1 MHSTWREQE
10 FTVATRFKQAQRA
23 VSSECMLHAQ
33 TSQGQMQLAVAI
45 ISARN
50 LTASHEALSHAA
62 SATPTATNAIAA
74 SSKHMQKACYETFQT
89 TNAFTQRIANVESLT
104 RDVSNAIAMCNNG
117 QQCQQGDVLRAAQQR
132 SSTAKCTAASAT
144 QPSAS
149 CAANQTHNPNA
160 HKPNSPLQHPG
171 TKIAAHPL
179 LL

>member
-1 MHSTWREQE
+1 MVHVTGADIPMGICSWR
-10 FTVATRFKQAQRA
+10 V
-23 VSSECMLHAQ
+23 V
-33 TSQGQMQLAVAI
+33 I
-45 ISARN
+45 ISERD
-50 LTASHEALSHAA
+50 LTASPEALSHAA

-104 RDVSNAIAMCNNG
+104 REVSNAIAMCNNG

-171 TKIAAHPL
+171 TKIAAHTL
-179 LL
+179 LI

>member
-1 MHSTWREQE
+1 
-10 FTVATRFKQAQRA
+10 
-23 VSSECMLHAQ
+23 MLHAQ

-74 SSKHMQKACYETFQT
+74 SSKHMQKACYETFQM